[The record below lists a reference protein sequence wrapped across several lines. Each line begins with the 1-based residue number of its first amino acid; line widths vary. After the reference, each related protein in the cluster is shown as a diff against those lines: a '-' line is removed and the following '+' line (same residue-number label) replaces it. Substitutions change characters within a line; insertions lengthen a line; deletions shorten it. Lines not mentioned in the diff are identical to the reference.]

1 MKKQYIIPTLD
12 VIKIQPYVLQSGSPN
27 GQGAIDPNEEE
38 DAGGVASRTFS
49 LGLWGDDDD

>member
-27 GQGAIDPNEEE
+27 PINQNAEE
-38 DAGGVASRTFS
+38 DDNGNYKDPLSRFFD
-49 LGLWGDDDD
+49 WDEGDDEE

>member
-12 VIKIQPYVLQSGSPN
+12 VVKIQPYLLQVTSPN
-27 GQGAIDPNEEE
+27 GQGAIDPSEEE